1 MSMRLSS
8 GEFAS
13 NAKENMS
20 VFGAYFTNMLNN
32 HQPVNYSVLDL
43 LEQKPHMTSI
53 NNPITFSEVKKVI
66 NKLKKGSH
74 LVFTGSPLKP

>member
-20 VFGAYFTNMLNN
+20 VFGAHFTNVLNN

-53 NNPITFSEVKKVI
+53 NNPITFSKVKRA
-66 NKLKKGSH
+66 LTS
-74 LVFTGSPLKP
+74 